1 MWIFAGSVSI
11 MCVLS
16 KDINV
21 VIVAESE
28 GLWVAVVRTDSF
40 QLVPVICASYL
51 RSPARCGRSGASS
64 GCRPVWSVPPA
75 SPRAPRAG
83 PSARRL
89 GSPKSVHQGADSGKE
104 ATKS

>member
-1 MWIFAGSVSI
+1 MKITWIFDGSASI

-21 VIVAESE
+21 IIAAESE
-28 GLWVAVVRTDSF
+28 GLWVAAARTGVSPDDPS
-40 QLVPVICASYL
+40 QPVPAIGASYL

-75 SPRAPRAG
+75 SPRAP
-83 PSARRL
+83 
-89 GSPKSVHQGADSGKE
+89 
-104 ATKS
+104 

>member
-1 MWIFAGSVSI
+1 MWIFAGRVSM

-21 VIVAESE
+21 AIVAESE
-28 GLWVAVVRTDSF
+28 GLWVAVLRTDVSLDDPF

-75 SPRAPRAG
+75 SPRA
-83 PSARRL
+83 L
-89 GSPKSVHQGADSGKE
+89 
-104 ATKS
+104 